1 MVSPRLSTDVFK
13 VFPAEHSVPFNL
25 RHLCELPEVLLL
37 GSLSHQSPC
46 QQISYQLTNIGLD
59 CGHGSCQT
67 LSLMVVHLI
76 VASVASISFFRSC
89 LF

>member
-1 MVSPRLSTDVFK
+1 MLSPRLSADVLK
-13 VFPAEHSVPFNL
+13 VFTAKHSVPCSL

-37 GSLSHQSPC
+37 GALSHQSPC

-67 LSLMVVHLI
+67 LSLMVHLI
-76 VASVASISFFRSC
+76 VVSVASVSFFRSC